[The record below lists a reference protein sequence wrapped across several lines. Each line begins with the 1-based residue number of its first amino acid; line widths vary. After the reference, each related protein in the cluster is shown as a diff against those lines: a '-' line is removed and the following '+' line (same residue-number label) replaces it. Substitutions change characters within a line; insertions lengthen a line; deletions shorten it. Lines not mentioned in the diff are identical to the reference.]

1 MVIFWVLTV
10 CGGVIRQYGNFY
22 QNYNNFSKIFFS
34 VYGSHCN
41 YSIPWGLHIILSCLY
56 QCDIKIS
63 SYIFVIKVRCDDES
77 YCKYYSKIISSQRA
91 SEIKEKTPRAQITV
105 KNPLWKST
113 FQCANWVFLCRA
125 YMPLVF
131 IAKTI
136 YRRDDVTTLYIL
148 RSKKE
153 KMKDRDDD
161 EAANQLHIYMWLSF
175 IEPRIKSVSYDLR
188 RLVYV

>member
-1 MVIFWVLTV
+1 M
-10 CGGVIRQYGNFY
+10 R
-22 QNYNNFSKIFFS
+22 
-34 VYGSHCN
+34 
-41 YSIPWGLHIILSCLY
+41 
-56 QCDIKIS
+56 
-63 SYIFVIKVRCDDES
+63 
-77 YCKYYSKIISSQRA
+77 
-91 SEIKEKTPRAQITV
+91 
-105 KNPLWKST
+105 
-113 FQCANWVFLCRA
+113 
-125 YMPLVF
+125 LVF